1 MHDTA
6 KLDVLMLLSGMQESH
21 EDRRLLRHEAVR
33 LFARKMAMSQAI
45 ASKYQL
51 SDAVINENCGLLK
64 NCRIKLLKWKRPTTK
79 TSISNAL
86 VKSKPLFGYGES
98 STNTRDGDY

>member
-33 LFARKMAMSQAI
+33 LFAR
-45 ASKYQL
+45 
-51 SDAVINENCGLLK
+51 
-64 NCRIKLLKWKRPTTK
+64 
-79 TSISNAL
+79 
-86 VKSKPLFGYGES
+86 
-98 STNTRDGDY
+98 